1 MCSIIISVV
10 AAMCKQQ
17 SLLKVKDICY
27 VIFRHSEVFHTLPV
41 FFYILDIIYVYIK
54 YIGMRIYYIYIYIL
68 YIFYIY
74 IYIYIYIYRYEVI
87 YPRVTQDL
95 MVET

>member
-10 AAMCKQQ
+10 AAMSKQQ

-27 VIFRHSEVFHTLPV
+27 VIFRHSVVFHTLPV

-54 YIGMRIYYIYIYIL
+54 YII
-68 YIFYIY
+68 YIY
-74 IYIYIYIYRYEVI
+74 IYIYIYIAMKLYIHV
-87 YPRVTQDL
+87 
-95 MVET
+95 